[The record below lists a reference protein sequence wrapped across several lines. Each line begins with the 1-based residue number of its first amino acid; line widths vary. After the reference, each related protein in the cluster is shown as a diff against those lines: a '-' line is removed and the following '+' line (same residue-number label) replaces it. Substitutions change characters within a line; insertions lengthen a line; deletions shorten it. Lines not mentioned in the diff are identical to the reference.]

1 LDYQHNSFEMAHSI
15 SFQKFKRI
23 LHQAHCKNLSQ
34 NLSQNPNTTK
44 ASRTQYKRRK
54 FLKMSA
60 LAGSAAIATTAIP
73 LIKAAESRATPP
85 KIAIVGGGIAG
96 LNAAYQLNKVGLK
109 ATVYEAKSRV
119 GGRIHS
125 VTGVAGAE
133 LVTDLGGSFINS
145 NHADMLALAKEFNL
159 TLFHRAEATEKSPF
173 PAEGYFFDGKLYPE
187 AEVAEK
193 LRPLARQIVNDA
205 GLLEQDYE
213 KYAPIFDRLS
223 VAQYLTQHADK
234 ITAPFVRVLLESA
247 VRAEYGVEPE
257 SSSTLQLLFILTT
270 VEKNEVTV
278 VGGSDEAYVVQSG
291 SGKIIESLAAV
302 FPERI
307 KTNKRLQKIMPDGDS
322 YRLLFSDRSIVDAD
336 YVIIAI
342 PVSVLRHLDFQ
353 VELEPKFKRFMQE
366 VNLGKNDKVIAGFD
380 NRVWLQKE
388 GFTETV
394 WSDLG
399 FCQAWDDTQ
408 RQPEQQNSALTFFL
422 GGNEVSTNQA
432 KSPATLKQDFIGQ
445 FEQIIPQA
453 KSSATGK
460 LVRTSWSQ
468 DPLIKGGYTN
478 FEPGQYTEFSEFRY
492 IESKTPQERQQV
504 AFGNLIFAGEHFSDE
519 FYGYMNGGAQTG
531 RLAATVITSK
541 IAVVK

>member
-1 LDYQHNSFEMAHSI
+1 MAHTI
-15 SFQKFKRI
+15 SFQKFRRI
-23 LHQAHCKNLSQ
+23 LHKAHCQNLSQ
-34 NLSQNPNTTK
+34 NLNTVE
-44 ASRTQYKRRK
+44 ASRTSQYKRRK
-54 FLKMSA
+54 FLKMTA
-60 LAGSAAIATTAIP
+60 IAGSTAIATTAIP
-73 LIKAAESRATPP
+73 LIRAAESRATPP

-96 LNAAYQLNKVGLK
+96 LNAAYQLNKAGLK

-119 GGRIHS
+119 GGRIRS

-145 NHADMLALAKEFNL
+145 NHADMLALVKEFNL
-159 TLFHRAEATEKSPF
+159 TLFNRAEATEKSPF

-187 AEVAEK
+187 AEVAKK

-223 VAQYLTQHADK
+223 VAQYLAQHADK
-234 ITAPFVRVLLESA
+234 ITEPFVQVLVESA
-247 VRAEYGVEPE
+247 LRAEYGTEPE
-257 SSSTLQLLFILTT
+257 SSSALQLLFILTT
-270 VEKNEVTV
+270 VENNEVTV
-278 VGGSDEAYVVQSG
+278 VGGSDEAYVVQDG

-302 FPERI
+302 FPDRI
-307 KTNKRLQKIMPDGDS
+307 ETNKRLQKIMPDDDG
-322 YRLLFSDRSIVDAD
+322 YRLLFSDRSIVNAD

-342 PVSVLRHLDFQ
+342 PISVLRHLDFQ
-353 VELEPKFKRFMQE
+353 VELEPKFKRLIQE
-366 VNLGKNDKVIAGFD
+366 LNLGKNDKVIAGFE
-380 NRVWLQKE
+380 NRVWLQKQ

-399 FCQAWDDTQ
+399 FAQAWDDTQ
-408 RQPEQQNSALTFFL
+408 RQSERQNAALTFFF
-422 GGNEVSTNQA
+422 GGNEIDENQA
-432 KSPATLKQDFIGQ
+432 KSLSTLKQDLLES

-460 LVRTSWSQ
+460 FFRTNWSQ

-478 FEPGQYTEFSEFRY
+478 FQPGQYTEFSEFRY
-492 IESKTPQERQQV
+492 IESEVPQERQKV

-531 RLAATVITSK
+531 RLAAQVVTSK
-541 IAVVK
+541 ISVVKK

>member
-1 LDYQHNSFEMAHSI
+1 MAHTI
-15 SFQKFKRI
+15 SFQKFRRI
-23 LHQAHCKNLSQ
+23 LHQAHCQ
-34 NLSQNPNTTK
+34 NLSQNFSQNFNIAE

-54 FLKMSA
+54 FLKMGA

-73 LIKAAESRATPP
+73 LIKAADSRTTPP

-96 LNAAYQLNKVGLK
+96 LNAAYQLNKAGLK

-125 VTGVAGAE
+125 VKGVAGVG
-133 LVTDLGGSFINS
+133 LVTDLGGSFINT
-145 NHADMLALAKEFNL
+145 NHADMLALVKEFNL
-159 TLFHRAEATEKSPF
+159 SLFNRAEATENSQF
-173 PAEGYFFDGKLYPE
+173 PGEGYFFEDKLYSE

-205 GLLEQDYE
+205 GLLEQNYE

-223 VAQYLTQHADK
+223 VAQYLEKNADK
-234 ITAPFVRVLLESA
+234 ITAPFVQLLLESA
-247 VRAEYGVEPE
+247 LRAEYGVEPE
-257 SSSTLQLLFILTT
+257 SSSALQLLFILTT

-278 VGGSDEAYVVQSG
+278 VGGSDEAYVVKNG
-291 SGKIIESLAAV
+291 SGQIIESLAAV
-302 FPERI
+302 LTERI
-307 KTNKRLQKIMPDGDS
+307 QTNKRLQKIMPDGAG

-342 PVSVLRHLDFQ
+342 PISVLRHLDFQ
-353 VELEPKFKRFMQE
+353 VELKPKFKRLIQE
-366 VNLGKNDKVIAGFD
+366 LNLGKNDKVIAGFE
-380 NRVWLQKE
+380 NRVWLQQE

-408 RQPEQQNSALTFFL
+408 RQPEQQNAALTFFF
-422 GGNEVSTNQA
+422 GGNEVNRVNSQSLSTF
-432 KSPATLKQDFIGQ
+432 KQDLLTH

-453 KSSATGK
+453 KSTSTGK
-460 LVRTSWSQ
+460 VFRTNWSR
-468 DPLIKGGYTN
+468 DPLIGGGYTN

-492 IESKTPQERQQV
+492 IESEVPQERQQV

-531 RLAATVITSK
+531 RLAAQVITAK
-541 IAVVK
+541 ISLVK